1 LLTQA
6 KLQSRALGVVPKLF
20 STTSLRDVQEAELH
34 ITALL
39 KAVTW
44 HIAD

>member
-1 LLTQA
+1 MI
-6 KLQSRALGVVPKLF
+6 GI
-20 STTSLRDVQEAELH
+20 SLRDVQEADLH
-34 ITALL
+34 TTDLL